1 MFSVYFA
8 KCFRPARIIS
18 DHYKLNPVDLFP
30 NPKKLHVKSKRRS
43 GIQALYHTCD
53 ADLKDPKKFTSLTI

>member
-30 NPKKLHVKSKRRS
+30 KRKIQKKEW
-43 GIQALYHTCD
+43 
-53 ADLKDPKKFTSLTI
+53 DPSTLSYM